1 VDGLDLT
8 CLVLSLLENYDAIKE
23 SHGDEDMPS
32 REIMALVGQQWAQTS
47 PAEKQMWQ
55 FRAEQMKQHTTG
67 IHSQQEHEDE
77 LPELRATTTTT
88 EVDMATM
95 GKTRASRKQPTRGVS
110 AVAVT
115 ASSAVVLL

>member
-1 VDGLDLT
+1 
-8 CLVLSLLENYDAIKE
+8 
-23 SHGDEDMPS
+23 MPS

-55 FRAEQMKQHTTG
+55 FRAEQMKQHTNNTG
-67 IHSQQEHEDE
+67 IHSHEDE

-88 EVDMATM
+88 TEVDTATT
-95 GKTRASRKQPTRGVS
+95 GKTRASRKQATRGVT